1 MFMYLRKDADGY
13 IRTYGRTVQPY
24 EIKCCYSIYSTT
36 EGDGC
41 Q

>member
-1 MFMYLRKDADGY
+1 MFMYLRTYG
-13 IRTYGRTVQPY
+13 RTYGRTDVRMY